1 MDGCGVPGDVPD
13 ESVAQMGADQG
24 FVQSLWQ
31 AHPRKLAKGAAERRL
46 AGHLVAALK
55 AQQRAQVG
63 IGHKPLA
70 QLFGLPE
77 PEHGL
82 DHERLRKRQ
91 AAALGRAGP
100 LARVAQQTRQIK
112 PVQGV
117 DDALVLWRQAQ
128 LALMSPLPQF
138 ELQQFVVLAI
148 TSPCRTVHG

>member
-1 MDGCGVPGDVPD
+1 
-13 ESVAQMGADQG
+13 
-24 FVQSLWQ
+24 
-31 AHPRKLAKGAAERRL
+31 
-46 AGHLVAALK
+46 
-55 AQQRAQVG
+55 
-63 IGHKPLA
+63 
-70 QLFGLPE
+70 
-77 PEHGL
+77 
-82 DHERLRKRQ
+82 HERLRKRQ

-128 LALMSPLPQF
+128 LALMSSLPQF